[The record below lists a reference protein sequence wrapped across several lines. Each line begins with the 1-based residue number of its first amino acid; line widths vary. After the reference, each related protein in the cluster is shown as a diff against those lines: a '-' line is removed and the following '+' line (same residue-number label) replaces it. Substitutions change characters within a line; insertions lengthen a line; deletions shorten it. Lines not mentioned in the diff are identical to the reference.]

1 VTDFSRLPLGGR
13 PKLEDARGRTLQL
26 STYVAPSAVVPNG
39 LDLTRGETEFGDMLN
54 NKLGCCGLA
63 APGHIVQLATLNSGG
78 IMVTVT
84 DADILKAYQEVGG
97 YVPGDPSTDQGTYM
111 LDVLRYWRKTGI
123 GGHKILAFAEFDPK
137 DERMRRYAN
146 TVFGSTLMAIALP
159 KTAQR
164 QSVWDLVS
172 TTGDGAPAS
181 WGRHAVCD
189 AEFGMDPDREH
200 DGQLVTWGQLQ
211 PYTLPFRRTYC
222 YEAYAVVTMDWLN
235 SVGRTI
241 TGLDVDR
248 LLGDLELVTAPP
260 QSRTP
265 AEARQ
270 YVAALARSYLGRSD
284 EDTFWARCGVAKP
297 YPTSWC
303 GAFALSILREAGL
316 CSWTWDFEWLNQYN
330 RSGFLWHLA
339 PPRHTP
345 ELGDMCYVDQP
356 YQHHAVV
363 VRTDPLELVNGNGKG
378 GVVALSGAPTHP
390 HVFYPIQPL
399 L

>member
-26 STYVAPSAVVPNG
+26 STYVAPSAIAPNG
-39 LDLTRGETEFGDMLN
+39 LDLTRGETEFGAMLN
-54 NKLGCCGLA
+54 NELGCCGIA

-84 DADILKAYQEVGG
+84 DADILKAYEDVGG
-97 YVPGDPSTDQGTYM
+97 YVPGDPSTDNGTYM
-111 LDVLRYWRKTGI
+111 LDVLKYWRKTGI
-123 GGHKILAFAEFDPK
+123 GGHQILAFAEFDPA

-211 PYTLPFRRTYC
+211 PYTMPFRRTYC
-222 YEAYAVVTMDWLN
+222 YEAYAVVTNDWLN

-260 QSRTP
+260 PSRTP
-265 AEARQ
+265 LEKRQ
-270 YVAALARSYLGRSD
+270 YVAAVARTYLGRSD
-284 EDTFWARCGVAKP
+284 AATFWKRVGVAAP
-297 YPTSWC
+297 YPEFWC
-303 GAFALSILREAGL
+303 GGFAGSVLNEALGCL
-316 CSWTWDFEWLNQYN
+316 IRWRFATKTDK
-330 RSGFLWHLA
+330 RSGFLYMLGR
-339 PPRHTP
+339 PRHTA
-345 ELGDMCYVDQP
+345 ELGDVCYVDAP
-356 YQHHAVV
+356 YQHHALVV
-363 VRTDPLELVNGNGKG
+363 GLDPLELVNGNGKG
-378 GVVALSGAPTHP
+378 GCVTLSGAPSHP
-390 HVFYPIQPL
+390 HVFYPIESL

>member
-1 VTDFSRLPLGGR
+1 VTDFSMLPLGGR

-26 STYVAPSAVVPNG
+26 PSYVAPSALAPNG
-39 LDLTRGETEFGDMLN
+39 LDLTRGESEFGYMLN
-54 NKLGCCGLA
+54 DHLGCCGLS
-63 APGHIVQLATLNSGG
+63 APGHVIQLATLNSGG
-78 IMVTVT
+78 SMVTVP
-84 DADILKAYQEVGG
+84 DAAILKAYQDVGG
-97 YVPGDPSTDQGTYM
+97 YVPGEPSTDNGTYM
-111 LDVLRYWRKTGI
+111 LDVLKYWRKTGI

-164 QSVWDLVS
+164 QAVWDLVS
-172 TTGDGAPAS
+172 PTGDGAPAS

-200 DGQLVTWGQLQ
+200 DGQLITWGQLQ

-222 YEAYAVVTMDWLN
+222 YEAYAVVTNDWLN
-235 SVGRTI
+235 TRGRTI

-260 QSRTP
+260 PSRTQ

-284 EDTFWARCGVAKP
+284 AATFWRRVGVGAP
-297 YPTSWC
+297 YPPAWC
-303 GAFALSILREAGL
+303 GGFALAVLKEAGL
-316 CSWTWDFEWLNQYN
+316 CSWNWKIGT
-330 RSGFLWHLA
+330 GFLYRLA
-339 PPRHTP
+339 PPKHTA
-345 ELGDMCYVDQP
+345 ELGDICYVDQP
-356 YQHHAVV
+356 YQHHAIV

-378 GVVALSGAPTHP
+378 GVVTLSGAPTHP
-390 HVFYPIQPL
+390 HVFYSIQPL

>member
-1 VTDFSRLPLGGR
+1 VTDLSRLPLGGR

-26 STYVAPSAVVPNG
+26 PNYVAPSAIAPNG
-39 LDLTRGETEFGDMLN
+39 LDLTRGETEFGAMLN
-54 NKLGCCGLA
+54 NTLGCCGIA
-63 APGHIVQLATLNSGG
+63 APGHIIQLATLNSHGS
-78 IMVTVT
+78 MFTVS
-84 DADILKAYQEVGG
+84 DAEILRAYQDVGG
-97 YVPGDPSTDQGTYM
+97 YVPGDPSTDRGTYM
-111 LDVLRYWRKTGI
+111 LDVLKYWRTTGI
-123 GGHKILAFAEFDPK
+123 GAHAILAFAEFDPK

-164 QSVWDLVS
+164 QAVWDLVS

-200 DGQLVTWGQLQ
+200 DGKVVTWGQLQ
-211 PYTLPFRRTYC
+211 PYTLSFRQTYC
-222 YEAYAVVTMDWLN
+222 YEAYAVVTNDWLN
-235 SVGRTI
+235 TRGRTI

-248 LLGDLELVTAPP
+248 LLRDLEIVTAPP
-260 QSRTP
+260 PSRTP
-265 AEARQ
+265 TEARQ

-284 EDTFWARCGVAKP
+284 AATFWKRVGVAP
-297 YPTSWC
+297 PGPPFWC
-303 GAFALSILREAGL
+303 GGFAAAVLNEALG
-316 CSWTWDFEWLNQYN
+316 CAIRWRFATKTDK
-330 RSGFLWHLA
+330 RSGFLYLLGS
-339 PPRHTP
+339 PRHTP
-345 ELGDMCYVDQP
+345 ELGDVCYVDEP

-378 GVVALSGAPTHP
+378 GVVALSGAPTHT
-390 HVFYPIQPL
+390 HVFYSIARL